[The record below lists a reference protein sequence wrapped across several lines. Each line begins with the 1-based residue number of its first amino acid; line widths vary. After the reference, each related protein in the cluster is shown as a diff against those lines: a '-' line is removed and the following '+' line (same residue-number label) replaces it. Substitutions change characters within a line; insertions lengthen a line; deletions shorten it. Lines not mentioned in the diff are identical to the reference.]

1 MRDVM
6 AEPLILALDQ
16 GTTST
21 RAILF
26 DAKGRALAEA
36 GRPLEQFYPAD
47 GWVEHDA
54 EDIFRAS
61 VEVLREAVQKAARA
75 MSDVAAIGV
84 TNQRETVV
92 IWDRKSGV
100 PIHKAIVW
108 QDRRTADVCDRLREA
123 GREAEVTEISGLL
136 LDPYFSGTKIA
147 WLLDHV
153 DGARVRAEAGDLLA
167 GTIDAWVIWKLTGGK
182 VHATDAT
189 NASRTLLFDIR
200 KQAWSPAMA
209 QMLNVPL
216 GPMPEVRDCA
226 GDYGETERS
235 LLGRAIP
242 IRGVAGDQ
250 QAALMGQG
258 CIRPGEMKATYGTG
272 CFMLLNTGEAAPVS
286 RRAPADHGGGAA
298 RRQGDLRARGRDLHR
313 RRGDPVGQRGPGRRR
328 AARRRSRPW
337 RASARDDLG
346 VVLVPA
352 FTGLGAPWWDAGA
365 RGAFVGL
372 TRDAG
377 LAEISRAAFDAS
389 ALQTRDLIEAM
400 RADAPEAFHAKLEL
414 RIDGGMSKSAWYSQR
429 LADPTGV
436 SVGRATFGETTALG
450 AALFA
455 GVGAGVYRDVEEAAN
470 SRPRTGGLQAG
481 PGHPP
486 PRGRLRPLAGCG
498 RANPQPSLT
507 RRLAGRIL
515 KLEPQERKAK
525 PWRMDRLRAQAR

>member
-1 MRDVM
+1 M
-6 AEPLILALDQ
+6 ADPLILALDQ

-36 GRPLEQFYPAD
+36 GRPLDQVYPAD

-54 EDIFRAS
+54 DAIFQAS
-61 VEVLREAVQKAARA
+61 AEVLREVVRKAARSMA
-75 MSDVAAIGV
+75 EVAAIGI

-92 IWDRKSGV
+92 VWDKTSGR
-100 PIHKAIVW
+100 PIHRAIVW
-108 QDRRTADVCDRLREA
+108 QDRRTAPLCDRLRRE
-123 GREAEVTEISGLL
+123 GREAEVTDITGLL

-147 WLLDHV
+147 WLLDNV
-153 DGARVRAEAGDLLA
+153 DGARARAEAGELLA
-167 GTIDAWVIWKLTGGK
+167 GTMDAWVIWKLTGGA

-200 KQAWSPAMA
+200 KQAWSAEMA
-209 QMLNVPL
+209 EMLNVPL
-216 GPMPEVRDCA
+216 GLMPQVRDCT
-226 GDYGETERS
+226 GDFGETEPG

-272 CFMLLNTGEAAPVS
+272 CFLLINTGEAAPVS
-286 RRAPADHGGGAA
+286 KARLLTTVAARVNGKTTYALEGAIFIAGAAIQWMNQGLQVGGGP
-298 RRQGDLRARGRDLHR
+298 QGVETLAME
-313 RRGDPVGQRGPGRRR
+313 
-328 AARRRSRPW
+328 
-337 RASARDDLG
+337 ARDDLG

-365 RGAFVGL
+365 RGAIVGL

-377 LAEISRAAFDAS
+377 LPEIARAAFDAS

-400 RADAPEAFHAKLEL
+400 RADAPQAFHEKVEM
-414 RIDGGMSKSAWYSQR
+414 RIDGGMSRSAWFSQR
-429 LADPTGV
+429 LADLTGIGV
-436 SVGRATFGETTALG
+436 CRATYGETTALG

-455 GVGAGVYRDVEEAAN
+455 GVGSGVYRDVEEAAGA
-470 SRPRTGGLQAG
+470 RPQTEAYT
-481 PGHPP
+481 PAMDGHRREAAYARWLDAVARV
-486 PRGRLRPLAGCG
+486 RG
-498 RANPQPSLT
+498 
-507 RRLAGRIL
+507 
-515 KLEPQERKAK
+515 
-525 PWRMDRLRAQAR
+525 

>member
-1 MRDVM
+1 M
-6 AEPLILALDQ
+6 ADPLILSLDQ

-54 EDIFRAS
+54 DAIFQTS
-61 VEVLREAVQKAARA
+61 VEVLREAVQKAAR
-75 MSDVAAIGV
+75 SITDVAAIGI

-92 IWDRKSGV
+92 VWDKASGK
-100 PIHKAIVW
+100 PIHRAIVW
-108 QDRRTADVCDRLREA
+108 QDRRTAATCDRLRSA
-123 GREAEVTEISGLL
+123 GHEGRVTEISGLL

-147 WLLDHV
+147 WLLDKV
-153 DGARVRAEAGDLLA
+153 DGARARAEAGELLA
-167 GTIDAWVIWKLTGGK
+167 GTMDSWAIWKLTGGK

-200 KQAWSPAMA
+200 KQAWSDEMSE
-209 QMLNVPL
+209 MLDVPL
-216 GPMPEVRDCA
+216 SLMPEVRDCN
-226 GDYGETERS
+226 GDFGETDAA
-235 LLGRAIP
+235 LLGRAVP

-272 CFMLLNTGEAAPVS
+272 CFMLINTGETAPVS
-286 RRAPADHGGGAA
+286 KARLLTTVAARVNGRTTYALEGAIFIAGAAIQWMNEGLEVGGGP
-298 RRQGDLRARGRDLHR
+298 QGVEKLAME
-313 RRGDPVGQRGPGRRR
+313 
-328 AARRRSRPW
+328 
-337 RASARDDLG
+337 ARDDQG

-365 RGAFVGL
+365 RGAIVGL

-377 LAEISRAAFDAS
+377 LPEIARAAFDAS

-400 RADAPEAFHAKLEL
+400 RADAPKAFHDKVEL
-414 RIDGGMSKSAWYSQR
+414 RIDGGMSRSLWFSQR
-429 LADPTGV
+429 LADLTGV
-436 SVGRATFGETTALG
+436 TVCRATYGETTALG

-455 GVGAGVYRDVEEAAN
+455 GVGSGLYRDVEEAAGA
-470 SRPRTGGLQAG
+470 RPKTEGYAPALDA
-481 PGHPP
+481 H
-486 PRGRLRPLAGCG
+486 
-498 RANPQPSLT
+498 
-507 RRLAGRIL
+507 RREA
-515 KLEPQERKAK
+515 AY
-525 PWRMDRLRAQAR
+525 ARWLDAVARVRS